1 MRILGLIL
9 SFIVFVSCL
18 NDKNSP
24 LAYQPIVV
32 DTTTATNPVLPAGPA
47 VTSCSPDTVY
57 FHQTILPLITSN
69 CAMSGCHDAISHK
82 EGVNLTDYTNIMR
95 EVKVASP
102 TSSDLYKCL
111 IETGDER
118 MPPAPA
124 AEFSLAN
131 KGLVL
136 KWIQQGAKNNSCVA
150 TAVNC
155 DTTSVSFSATVFPTL
170 KTYCTGCHSG
180 TTPSAGIDLNSHAAV
195 KVYAANGKL
204 MGSINHATGYK
215 PMPSSTSKLGTCE
228 ISQIKA
234 WVAEGTLNN

>member
-9 SFIVFVSCL
+9 SIFVFVSCL

-32 DTTTATNPVLPAGPA
+32 DTTTVTNPVLPAGPA
-47 VTSCSPDTVY
+47 VSSCSPDTVY
-57 FHQTILPLITSN
+57 FKQTILPLVTSN

-82 EGVNLTDYTNIMR
+82 EGVILTDYTNIMR
-95 EVKVASP
+95 EVKVSSP

-111 IETGDER
+111 NETGDER

-124 AEFSLAN
+124 AEFSLSNKAN
-131 KGLVL
+131 LL

-150 TAVNC
+150 TALNC
-155 DTTSVSFSATVFPTL
+155 DTTGVSFSATVFPTL

-180 TTPSAGIDLNSHAAV
+180 TTPSAGIDLNSHAAI

-204 MGSINHATGYK
+204 MGSINHAVGYI

-234 WVAEGTLNN
+234 

>member
-9 SFIVFVSCL
+9 SIFVFVSCL

-32 DTTTATNPVLPAGPA
+32 DTTTVTNPVLPAGPA
-47 VTSCSPDTVY
+47 VSSCSPDTVY
-57 FHQTILPLITSN
+57 FKQTILPLVTSN

-82 EGVNLTDYTNIMR
+82 EGVILTDYTNIMR
-95 EVKVASP
+95 EVKVSSP

-111 IETGDER
+111 NETGDER

-124 AEFSLAN
+124 AEFSLSNKAN
-131 KGLVL
+131 LL

-150 TAVNC
+150 TALNC
-155 DTTSVSFSATVFPTL
+155 DTTGVSFSATVFPTL

-180 TTPSAGIDLNSHAAV
+180 TTPSAGIDLNSHAAI

-204 MGSINHATGYK
+204 MGSINHAVGYI

-234 WVAEGTLNN
+234 WIAEGTLNN